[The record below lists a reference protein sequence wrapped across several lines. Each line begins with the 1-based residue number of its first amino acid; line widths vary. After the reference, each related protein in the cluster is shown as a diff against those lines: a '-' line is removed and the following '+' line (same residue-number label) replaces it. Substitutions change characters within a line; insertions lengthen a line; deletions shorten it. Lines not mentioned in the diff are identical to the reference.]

1 MVRVRWAK
9 MKVRLRRWLETFLPR
24 FAAWVKRLAER
35 MRPNGTLASAWKKAA
50 VFFAGAVVVTTVFGV
65 GRERID
71 AQVLSMLGLFSAVFL
86 GLGLR
91 RSKDLREAMNGGFKN
106 DDLIK
111 LRAPWLEPNSL
122 LLIYFTS
129 FLPVDLFFLTDLGWG
144 LVLLVFSVPLL
155 VFAYR
160 RGARTREFV
169 KNMHLYLSLS
179 GAPTGSSEPENVKPV
194 KVKAESVED
203 VLADLDR
210 LVGLDEVKASVR
222 DLVNKMN
229 LRLKRD
235 SLGLKELPVSSHL
248 AFVGPPGTGKTSV
261 ARIYGRLLHAIG
273 LLENGQVIEVARQD
287 LVGEHV
293 GSTAIKTDEAI
304 NRAMGGVLFIDE
316 AYALYNDYS
325 QDFGHEA
332 VAVILKRMEDERES
346 FAVIAAGYPDEM
358 DKFIGSNPGLES
370 RFTQRIEFP
379 SYSAEEM
386 LEIFKRIIS
395 GDGMEVDSDALLA
408 ASEVIEDELI
418 TTDGSFGNARFVRNL
433 YDKACSNL
441 AARVAAIDDPT
452 PSELSRIIAADIT
465 PL

>member
-1 MVRVRWAK
+1 MKWAK

-144 LVLLVFSVPLL
+144 LVLLLFSVPLL
-155 VFAYR
+155 VYTYR

-203 VLADLDR
+203 VLAELDR

-346 FAVIAAGYPDEM
+346 FAVIVAGYPDEM

-379 SYSAEEM
+379 SYSVEEM
-386 LEIFKRIIS
+386 LEIFKRICA
-395 GDGMEVDSDALLA
+395 GYKMEVDSEALPAVSA
-408 ASEVIEDELI
+408 ALEHALI
-418 TTDGSFGNARFVRNL
+418 TADGSFGNARFVRDL
-433 YDKACSNL
+433 YDMACSNL
-441 AARVAAIDDPT
+441 AGRVAAIDDPT
-452 PSELSRIIAADIT
+452 PLELSRIVAADIT

>member
-1 MVRVRWAK
+1 MKWAK
-9 MKVRLRRWLETFLPR
+9 MKVRLRRWLETFLRRSAP
-24 FAAWVKRLAER
+24 WVKRTAAR

-50 VFFAGAVVVTTVFGV
+50 VFFAVVFVIIMIFGHVVFG
-65 GRERID
+65 ETLD
-71 AQVLSMLGLFSAVFL
+71 NNSATFVLVLFSAVFL

-91 RSKDLREAMNGGFKN
+91 SSKDLREAMNGGFKN

-129 FLPVDLFFLTDLGWG
+129 FLPVDLFFLKESTS
-144 LVLLVFSVPLL
+144 LVLLLFSIPLL
-155 VFAYR
+155 VFVYR

-194 KVKAESVED
+194 KVKSESVED
-203 VLADLDR
+203 VLAELDR

-273 LLENGQVIEVARQD
+273 LLENGQVIEVARQN
-287 LVGEHV
+287 LVGEHI
-293 GSTAIKTDEAI
+293 GSTAMKTDEAI
-304 NRAMGGVLFIDE
+304 DRAMGGVLFIDE

-346 FAVIAAGYPDEM
+346 FAVIVAGYPDEM

-379 SYSAEEM
+379 SYSVEEM
-386 LEIFKRIIS
+386 LEIFKRICA
-395 GDGMEVDSDALLA
+395 GYKMEVDREALPAVSA
-408 ASEVIEDELI
+408 ALEHALI
-418 TTDGSFGNARFVRNL
+418 TADGSFGNARFVRDL
-433 YDKACSNL
+433 YDMACSNL
-441 AARVAAIDDPT
+441 AGRVAAIDDPT

>member
-1 MVRVRWAK
+1 MKWAK
-9 MKVRLRRWLETFLPR
+9 MKVRLRRWLETFR
-24 FAAWVKRLAER
+24 KHIAAWVKSLAAR
-35 MRPNGTLASAWKKAA
+35 MRPNGTLASARKKAA
-50 VFFAGAVVVTTVFGV
+50 IFFAVLVIGNITIALIPGNTEDGAVIFDV
-65 GRERID
+65 G
-71 AQVLSMLGLFSAVFL
+71 FSAAFL
-86 GLGLR
+86 WLGLR
-91 RSKDLREAMNGGFKN
+91 RSQQSDKSKAFYVV
-106 DDLIK
+106 
-111 LRAPWLEPNSL
+111 AFPWLEPNSL

-129 FLPVDLFFLTDLGWG
+129 LLPLLLVAVWLNSDNALP
-144 LVLLVFSVPLL
+144 LVLIFISIPLL
-155 VFAYR
+155 VRFYR
-160 RGARTREFV
+160 SGARDLRHIRLAEYEQSEWMRV
-169 KNMHLYLSLS
+169 EL
-179 GAPTGSSEPENVKPV
+179 GIDGSSEPEIVKPI
-194 KVKAESVED
+194 KRESVED

-273 LLENGQVIEVARQD
+273 LLENGQVIEVARQN
-287 LVGEHV
+287 LVGEHI

-346 FAVIAAGYPDEM
+346 FAVIVAGYPDEM

-379 SYSAEEM
+379 SYSVEEM
-386 LEIFKRIIS
+386 LEIFKRICA
-395 GDGMEVDSDALLA
+395 GYKMEVDSEALPAVSA
-408 ASEVIEDELI
+408 ALEHALI
-418 TTDGSFGNARFVRNL
+418 TADGSFGNARFVRDL
-433 YDKACSNL
+433 YDMACSNL
-441 AARVAAIDDPT
+441 AGRVAAIDDPT
-452 PSELSRIIAADIT
+452 PLELSRIVAADIT

>member
-1 MVRVRWAK
+1 MKWAK

-261 ARIYGRLLHAIG
+261 ARLYGRLLLAIG

-287 LVGEHV
+287 LVGQYV

-316 AYALYNDYS
+316 AYALSRDENTAHDWGS
-325 QDFGHEA
+325 EA
-332 VAVILKRMEDERES
+332 IEVLLKRMEDEREG
-346 FAVIAAGYPDEM
+346 FAVIVAGYPDEM
-358 DKFIGSNPGLES
+358 DKFISSNPGLES

-379 SYSAEEM
+379 SYSAAEM
-386 LEIFKRIIS
+386 LEIFERYIS
-395 GDGMEVDSDALLA
+395 ADGMEADSDALLA
-408 ASEVIEDELI
+408 ASAAIEHALI
-418 TTDGSFGNARFVRNL
+418 TADGSFGNARFVRKL

-441 AARVAAIDDPT
+441 AARVVAIDDPT